1 MKLAVCF
8 GCIALILSA
17 RMVSANDSVT
27 LAPGIRLV
35 AYNQFPELK
44 VPAGMEPYRHAY
56 FVLVNDS
63 DRAITAVSAIWSYTS
78 AETGQRKAGIMK
90 TLDSYMLD
98 KTQFRPVVAAHS
110 RAPLEPGSAA
120 AYFFQDARDK
130 QITLT
135 VDAIIFEDGEIT
147 GADTLQTADEITAR
161 YAAAHDLSTRFHLG
175 RLAGKGPEQMLKE
188 MDGDTSNRWRNHY
201 AGKIAA
207 SVRQNPKATSLH
219 LRDLDSMPEPPKF
232 FRKTQ

>member
-17 RMVSANDSVT
+17 RMVSADDGVQ

-35 AYNQFPELK
+35 PFDRFPEFK
-44 VPAGMEPYRHAY
+44 VPAEMDQYRHTY

-63 DRAITAVSAIWSYTS
+63 DRAITAVSAIWSYS
-78 AETGQRKAGIMK
+78 SIETGQQKAGIMK

-98 KTQFRPVVAAHS
+98 KTQVRPVVAAHS

-135 VDAIIFEDGEIT
+135 VDTIIFEDGEIT

-175 RLAGKGPEQMLKE
+175 RLAGKDPEQIVNELN
-188 MDGDTSNRWRNHY
+188 GDTLNRWRSHY

-207 SVRQNPKATSLH
+207 SVRQNPKATNLH